1 MILSGKE
8 ILARKIFAPSYDRTY
23 HEESGMTFGAGP
35 AGYDVRIRQD
45 TILYPGDF
53 KLASTVEYFT
63 MPNDVL
69 GSVHDKSTL
78 ARRGISVF
86 NTIIECGWK
95 GFLTIE
101 LVNKGEEIVYLKEGS
116 PVAQVILHLVQGEV
130 VPYEG
135 RYQNQPDEPV
145 KAKYKE

>member
-23 HEESGMTFGAGP
+23 HEESGMTFGTGP

-45 TILYPGDF
+45 TILYPGEF
-53 KLASTVEYFT
+53 KLASTVEHFT

-101 LVNKGEEIVYLKEGS
+101 LVNKGEEIVFLKEGS
-116 PVAQVILHLVQGEV
+116 PVCQVVFHLVHGEV

-135 RYQNQPDEPV
+135 RYQNQPDKPV
-145 KAKYKE
+145 KAIFKE